1 MPFTREPELDKTEKK
16 ATISQRLSVIEDRL
30 RQMELSSTEP
40 GASASYEELQEI
52 RSAVINALHGLRSQ
66 GAYNLA
72 RGLEE
77 KYFEGQDVRGVG
89 DLATTTAILK
99 SGGA

>member
-1 MPFTREPELDKTEKK
+1 MPFVREPESEKAEKK
-16 ATISQRLSVIEDRL
+16 ATVAQRLSVIEDRL

-40 GASASYEELQEI
+40 GASASYEDLQEI

-72 RGLEE
+72 KNLEE
-77 KYFEGQDVRGVG
+77 KYFEGKDIRGIG
-89 DLATTTAILK
+89 DMATTTSLR
-99 SGGA
+99 SGGG

>member
-1 MPFTREPELDKTEKK
+1 MSTEVKQTLTTRMDVL
-16 ATISQRLSVIEDRL
+16 EDRV

-40 GASASYEELQEI
+40 GASASYEDLQEI

-72 RGLEE
+72 KGLED

>member
-1 MPFTREPELDKTEKK
+1 MSTEGKQTLT
-16 ATISQRLSVIEDRL
+16 ARMDALEDRV

-40 GASASYEELQEI
+40 GASASYEDLQEI

-72 RGLEE
+72 KNLEE
-77 KYFEGQDVRGVG
+77 KYFEGKDIRGIG
-89 DLATTTAILK
+89 DMATTTSLR
-99 SGGA
+99 SGGG

>member
-1 MPFTREPELDKTEKK
+1 MSTEVKQTLTTRMDVL
-16 ATISQRLSVIEDRL
+16 EDRV

-40 GASASYEELQEI
+40 GASASYEDLQEI

-72 RGLEE
+72 KGLED
-77 KYFEGQDVRGVG
+77 KYFDGQDIRSFGAIV
-89 DLATTTAILK
+89 TAASRK
-99 SGGA
+99 SGGG